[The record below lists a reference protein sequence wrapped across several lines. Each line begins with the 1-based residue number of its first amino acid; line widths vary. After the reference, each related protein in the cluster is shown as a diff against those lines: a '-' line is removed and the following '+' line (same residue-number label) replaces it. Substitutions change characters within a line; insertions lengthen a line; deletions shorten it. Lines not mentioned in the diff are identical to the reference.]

1 MVGKAR
7 KKMSNQI
14 NKKQRLVFSV
24 AIESPNLT

>member
-1 MVGKAR
+1 MHGRKSE

-14 NKKQRLVFSV
+14 NKKQLVFSV